1 MKQNTTHCRQ
11 ELLDSHQTPLGLRPS
26 AVEGM
31 GSIPGVGTKIP
42 HAGQKELL
50 DSHLDFPWI
59 IKLAYNHNPEISKLF
74 TSSTIG
80 QAWCRFNSILIED
93 HPIFIYILMAST
105 FFADGSLKPRVLFLK
120 QTKTK
125 VSFVSQRDTRLILIL
140 KSPVCKHIRDFTQR
154 HCVCINVC
162 KQVQQLLRD
171 KLGVRSS
178 NLMAHGIF
186 F

>member
-1 MKQNTTHCRQ
+1 MITKTSLSTQ
-11 ELLDSHQTPLGLRPS
+11 LLSSSYLAARVHRNSHAQVGL
-26 AVEGM
+26 A
-31 GSIPGVGTKIP
+31 
-42 HAGQKELL
+42 Q
-50 DSHLDFPWI
+50 FI
-59 IKLAYNHNPEISKLF
+59 IARCVIH
-74 TSSTIG
+74 
-80 QAWCRFNSILIED
+80 SILIED

-140 KSPVCKHIRDFTQR
+140 KSPVCKHIRDFTQG